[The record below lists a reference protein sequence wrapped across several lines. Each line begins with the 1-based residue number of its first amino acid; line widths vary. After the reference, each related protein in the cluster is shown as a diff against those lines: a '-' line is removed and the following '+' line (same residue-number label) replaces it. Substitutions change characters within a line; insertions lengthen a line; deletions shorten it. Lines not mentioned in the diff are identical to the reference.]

1 MEDNDPSGYKATVA
15 IAKKKEL
22 GINAIPFPRYS
33 PDLNPCDYFLW
44 NEVERRVA
52 KNAPTGRESI
62 VAYKARLKKTAMDIP
77 ESVIRKG
84 VLDMK
89 KRAQAVFEAEGND
102 ISKD

>member
-1 MEDNDPSGYKATVA
+1 M
-15 IAKKKEL
+15 
-22 GINAIPFPRYS
+22 
-33 PDLNPCDYFLW
+33 
-44 NEVERRVA
+44 A